1 MEKFSEAKATAKVLM
16 EERKKETQEQDK
28 PQLPAGSSSLSPTA
42 SSPAA
47 VKSPPPTSPPSVN
60 GHPEGAGRKI
70 SNGSGEETLRVA
82 NGPPTQQEVA
92 QLFCFLYTCVS
103 HSIALTISGICLYW
117 LQTASD
123 VYKRIY
129 SKSVPPPLLQSSSP
143 ALGRTGSNATPEAQ
157 LESLKYEN
165 NRLKVAL
172 ASR

>member
-1 MEKFSEAKATAKVLM
+1 MLM
-16 EERKKETQEQDK
+16 EERKRETQITQEQDN

-42 SSPAA
+42 SSPAS
-47 VKSPPPTSPPSVN
+47 VKSPPPTSPPSIN

-70 SNGSGEETLRVA
+70 SNGSGEETLQVA
-82 NGPPTQQEVA
+82 NGPPTQQEQVLA
-92 QLFCFLYTCVS
+92 LGCCTSSLCVTLNCS
-103 HSIALTISGICLYW
+103 NYLWNLTVLAT
-117 LQTASD
+117 TASD

-129 SKSVPPPLLQSSSP
+129 SKSIPPSSLQSSSP
-143 ALGRTGSNATPEAQ
+143 ALGRTVLSTTPEAQ